1 MRWNAMTKTPLLRS
15 ALSRRVA
22 PLLTAIATVMLA
34 GCAISPETLPPA
46 REAIVMTASDNSA
59 ATNGPPLS
67 AEEIGRRFLRLIEG
81 LNSRDDLNLEL
92 VRTALGLS
100 LSKTPWDEH
109 QFIFEGSLGSNWS
122 YVVGFLDE
130 TPSNLKSVYLD
141 FRNSKA
147 RFADMTPICDLDFES
162 YHSALV
168 AKDFHAVEIRGE
180 IGQLE
185 SWRYYKNDF
194 AMQIVPQN
202 VIPGEAGRTCV
213 NSISMLNGR

>member
-1 MRWNAMTKTPLLRS
+1 
-15 ALSRRVA
+15 
-22 PLLTAIATVMLA
+22 
-34 GCAISPETLPPA
+34 
-46 REAIVMTASDNSA
+46 MTASDNSA

-130 TPSNLKSVYLD
+130 TPSNLK
-141 FRNSKA
+141 
-147 RFADMTPICDLDFES
+147 
-162 YHSALV
+162 
-168 AKDFHAVEIRGE
+168 
-180 IGQLE
+180 
-185 SWRYYKNDF
+185 
-194 AMQIVPQN
+194 
-202 VIPGEAGRTCV
+202 
-213 NSISMLNGR
+213 